1 MLFVQSIKI
10 RKRKKYLKLGKGKKK
25 SKMIISIV
33 LSHVFALKYI
43 LGVHNKIG
51 IKYFQFLLE
60 LESEGVSFF
69 FFSRGRF

>member
-1 MLFVQSIKI
+1 
-10 RKRKKYLKLGKGKKK
+10 
-25 SKMIISIV
+25 MIISIV

-60 LESEGVSFF
+60 MESEGVSFF
-69 FFSRGRF
+69 FFPEGVSEDANLR